1 MLSQTTI
8 QCLELKTVSLAE
20 LEKYR
25 ESIQLR
31 VEEELYD
38 ERLEESLDKYGL
50 ITPIVV
56 DEKGN
61 IIDGARVVFTLLK
74 RKYTPAEKKAIKV
87 PVLVV
92 KCNETELDAQTL
104 RFVTHILQKPITSVD
119 DCKNKMLATLMAK
132 KRFSLAD
139 SCPVCIAAFYLDAKG
154 INVPGLQDVVE
165 GCLKILYTY
174 FMKVKEDVAEIIAE
188 TEKIKSKL
196 AKLNVELHPKVAEI
210 TKSVMEVK
218 PKEPSV
224 VIAEEPKEETKVPH
238 EEKKEV
244 KVVVSVG
251 PQQVPPAQQQV
262 QPQPTT
268 VAQQEQPVPQS
279 IPQPSTEETKAIPE
293 SVSVSKVVAIR
304 NFLDKNKEEIENI
317 RKRKV
322 KLYEELISTGMPK
335 LIAEGLVFFLD
346 RDEIENVIEIYR
358 AKSRRGEGEK
368 AVEDL
373 IDMLDNLIAGEVN
386 KITVDSVTY
395 TRIREMSLI
404 LGVPIPLFLRK
415 IIEAVYFF
423 YLDEQVRTYDDLMRR
438 LSQRP

>member
-38 ERLEESLDKYGL
+38 ERLEESLEKYGL
-50 ITPIVV
+50 ITPIVI

-74 RKYTPAEKKAIKV
+74 RKYTPAEKKAIKI

-188 TEKIKSKL
+188 TEKIRSKL

-251 PQQVPPAQQQV
+251 PQQVPPAQQQ
-262 QPQPTT
+262 
-268 VAQQEQPVPQS
+268 EQPVPQS

-304 NFLDKNKEEIENI
+304 NFLDKNKEEIESI

-322 KLYEELISTGMPK
+322 KLYEELISTGIPK

>member
-38 ERLEESLDKYGL
+38 ERLEESLEKYGL

-188 TEKIKSKL
+188 TEKIRSKL

-244 KVVVSVG
+244 KVVVSVS
-251 PQQVPPAQQQV
+251 PQQVPPAQQQ
-262 QPQPTT
+262 
-268 VAQQEQPVPQS
+268 EQPVSQS

-304 NFLDKNKEEIENI
+304 NFLDKNKEEIESI

-322 KLYEELISTGMPK
+322 KLYEELISTGIPK